1 MFSHLLL
8 PPERPRGWRDPAEV
22 VSQSPLSPPLA
33 RPLPW
38 AARSSARAHAHT
50 HTIPPP
56 CVHPPPSQVVAVA
69 RWGFSVGGGRAR
81 GGGGSDS
88 SAVWGARV
96 CAPRAGAAGYRPG
109 IWGSGADREE
119 RAPRRRLGRD
129 PRWQRL
135 GRRLQAGRVV
145 LAADSEGPAGR
156 LANWAEEK
164 RGALGVRTPAPS
176 PQLSKLQALFHPPSA
191 PEVNNFFTPL
201 RPRPCL
207 RQPRE
212 VAARRGPGTPGTEMW
227 PWGGGG
233 RRGEARR
240 RPGAGGRRGRGDGAK
255 GRELSAPLPP
265 TSSSCGCPFRA
276 RSSRSCQAPGPRRCR
291 RRRRR
296 WGLPAPPS
304 RPRRKWTASPGN
316 RCARR
321 RGRSAPRAR
330 RSSAARAARRSC
342 TPCPSSKVTSEGAAP
357 GGSAG
362 ARPRASRAISSRGFL
377 LPRWG
382 LQCESCFPRCFPPP
396 PPESNRFALQSFAD
410 FLFPDSPELFPS

>member
-33 RPLPW
+33 RPLLW

-69 RWGFSVGGGRAR
+69 RWGSPWAAEGRAGEGARTARRCEERGCARPEPGRRVTAPGYEGPALTGKSGHR
-81 GGGGSDS
+81 GGGSEGTRDGS
-88 SAVWGARV
+88 ALG
-96 CAPRAGAAGYRPG
+96 G
-109 IWGSGADREE
+109 GSKQGG
-119 RAPRRRLGRD
+119 LC
-129 PRWQRL
+129 WQRTVR
-135 GRRLQAGRVV
+135 GR
-145 LAADSEGPAGR
+145 PAGSRTGLKRREARSASAPPRPR
-156 LANWAEEK
+156 LSCPNF
-164 RGALGVRTPAPS
+164 R
-176 PQLSKLQALFHPPSA
+176 LSSTRPPRPKSTTSSPPSA
-191 PEVNNFFTPL
+191 PALASVSPGRWPRGGDQEPPAL
-201 RPRPCL
+201 RCG
-207 RQPRE
+207 RE
-212 VAARRGPGTPGTEMW
+212 AAA
-227 PWGGGG
+227 GGEEKLGGAREPEGGAAGGKG
-233 RRGEARR
+233 RRGASSPR
-240 RPGAGGRRGRGDGAK
+240 
-255 GRELSAPLPP
+255 LSPP

-382 LQCESCFPRCFPPP
+382 LQWESCFPRCFPPP
-396 PPESNRFALQSFAD
+396 PPESNRFALQSFAA